1 MIKINRSI
9 IYLIPVMFGFLLPI
23 KVNAKNVFIS
33 QASELSNLSK
43 PQIISKIA
51 PLFQRDQK
59 ESGILASVSM
69 AQFILES
76 NYGKSKLS
84 KEANNLF
91 GMRVGRLNNSW
102 HNASTWDKKSIYS
115 TETKEWRNSEFIWE
129 PASFRKYSSI
139 QQSISDHSAYLNNAK
154 LESGK
159 KQYEGLQGCENYRIA
174 FEIIKK
180 GGYATD
186 PKYVDKLCSIVKKY
200 NLTKYDIKSPRK
212 RPPRK

>member
-9 IYLIPVMFGFLLPI
+9 ICLIPMMFSFLLPI
-23 KVNAKNVFIS
+23 KVNAKSVSIL
-33 QASELSNLSK
+33 QASELRDLTRA
-43 PQIISKIA
+43 QIISKIA

-76 NYGKSKLS
+76 GFGKSGIAQN
-84 KEANNLF
+84 ANNLF
-91 GMRVGRLNNSW
+91 GMRVGRPNNSW
-102 HNASTWDKKSIYS
+102 YNASTWDKKSIYS
-115 TETKEWRNSEFIWE
+115 TKTKEWSNSEFVWE

-154 LESGK
+154 LRSGK
-159 KQYEGLQGCENYRIA
+159 KQYKGLKGCKDYRRA
-174 FEIIKK
+174 FEIIKN

-186 PKYVDKLCSIVKKY
+186 PEYVDKLCSIVEKY
-200 NLTKYDIKSPRK
+200 NLTQYDIKSPRK